1 MRAPL
6 RFAVLL
12 LLVLAAGSV
21 DSLRS
26 QTTQGAL
33 TGVVKDPQ
41 GAVVPGATITVSNPA
56 TGLVRSTTSGADGIF
71 RLPALPAGSYRV
83 EVGAGGFAKAIISSV
98 SIAVDQV
105 RTVNISLQ
113 LAAGAQSVTVSG
125 AVEQVNTQTTQLGN
139 VIQQSQVTTLPL
151 NGRNFAQLAALVP
164 GVTTS
169 GGGGGQQ
176 GGEGGIAGFSSNGH
190 RSSANNFMVDG
201 ISNNDYVGGSVM
213 QLPSIDSIQ
222 EFEVQ
227 TDTFA
232 PEFGR
237 NSGAIVNLVTKSGT
251 NDLHG
256 SVYEFLRNDALDA
269 RNFFANPNLA
279 APALRLNQFG
289 FTLGGPVVKNNTF
302 FFVNYEGFRQ
312 RAGITKLT
320 NVPTDLQRQGIFTNS
335 QGQVVQ
341 VTVNPVSAQLFK
353 LFPEP
358 NTTQAGGNFLSSPNL
373 RNNTDQGLIKID
385 HRFSAT
391 DSLSAR
397 YSLTETGVFDP
408 FAPGQEVTSIPG
420 YGINT
425 SDTNHLASLA
435 YTKAFGADKLNEF
448 RFGFTRVTDVSSNQ
462 VGPQAADYGF
472 NTGWP
477 AGSPLGLGNIPDIT
491 FAGGFVSNGGSTTNL
506 GGTDN
511 NPGGDWQNT
520 LEWIDNFS
528 YSRGLHAFKF
538 GVDVQNIRAN
548 RLYDLAQSG
557 QIEFGGGQ
565 NPEGIADPL
574 ADFAEGLPSGSLHF
588 VGNAARSFRTT
599 YFGMFAQD
607 SYRVRPSLTF
617 DYGLRYEI
625 QTVIHDASNQ
635 IATFVPSLFQTFL
648 SPSADQTN
656 LAVLEASGMRTQSQ
670 LGDVYN
676 PAYKDVAPRLG
687 LAWALGPQQKTV
699 VRVAYGIFYDMVM
712 GNIPSNIM
720 LNPPY
725 LPGYFVTP
733 PFIGWPQS
741 FAPSG
746 FPVLTFPDRNYP
758 TPYSQDWNLNIQQ
771 ELPGQMLFQIGY
783 VGSKGTH
790 LPRFVQIDQA
800 YNTQAEINSLTPDVT
815 TRMELMGI
823 PTPAAQFLSQHIALI
838 PTVARTPYFGYAQ
851 LFQAQ
856 DTVNSIYNGLQTS
869 LQKTTRSGSSFLL
882 SYTFSRSIDGA
893 SVFFG
898 SGANGTNIFPQNNY
912 DLAAERGLSDFNV
925 THRFVANYIYR
936 IPSFASLT
944 SPLARGLADGW
955 AVAGIVTLQT
965 GQPFSVLTGADQSS
979 TGLGTDRPDVVGN
992 PNAGP
997 HSVDRWF
1004 NTSAFALNA
1013 PLTFG
1018 NAGRNIVIGP
1028 GVKNFDFSLI
1038 KDTPVTER
1046 LHVEFRTEFF
1056 NIFNHPNFG
1065 LPNIVMTSP
1074 TFGSLFQTADVA
1086 QNNVGLGSGGPR
1098 LIQFGLKL
1106 MF

>member
-1 MRAPL
+1 
-6 RFAVLL
+6 
-12 LLVLAAGSV
+12 
-21 DSLRS
+21 
-26 QTTQGAL
+26 
-33 TGVVKDPQ
+33 
-41 GAVVPGATITVSNPA
+41 
-56 TGLVRSTTSGADGIF
+56 
-71 RLPALPAGSYRV
+71 
-83 EVGAGGFAKAIISSV
+83 
-98 SIAVDQV
+98 
-105 RTVNISLQ
+105 
-113 LAAGAQSVTVSG
+113 
-125 AVEQVNTQTTQLGN
+125 
-139 VIQQSQVTTLPL
+139 
-151 NGRNFAQLAALVP
+151 
-164 GVTTS
+164 
-169 GGGGGQQ
+169 
-176 GGEGGIAGFSSNGH
+176 
-190 RSSANNFMVDG
+190 
-201 ISNNDYVGGSVM
+201 
-213 QLPSIDSIQ
+213 
-222 EFEVQ
+222 VQ

-237 NSGAIVNLVTKSGT
+237 NSGAVINLVTKSGT
-251 NDLHG
+251 NDFHG
-256 SVYEFLRNDALDA
+256 NVYEFLRNNALDA

-279 APALRLNQFG
+279 TPELRLNQFG
-289 FTLGGPVVKNNTF
+289 FTLGGPVVENHTF

-312 RAGITKLT
+312 RAGITELT
-320 NVPTDLQRQGIFTNS
+320 NVPTDAERQGFFANG

-341 VTVNPVSAQLFK
+341 VPVNPVSAQLFK

-373 RNNTDQGLIKID
+373 SNNTDQGLIKID

-391 DSLSAR
+391 DTFSAR
-397 YSLTETGVFDP
+397 YSLTETSINAP
-408 FAPGQEVTSIPG
+408 FAPGQETTAIPG
-420 YGINT
+420 FGNT
-425 SDTNHLASLA
+425 ASATDHLGSLA
-435 YTKAFGADKLNEF
+435 YTKAFGANKLNEF
-448 RFGFTRVTDVSSNQ
+448 RFGVTRVTDLSSNQ
-462 VGPQAADYGF
+462 VGPQAATYGF

-477 AGSPLGLGNIPDIT
+477 AGSPLGLGNIPDIV
-491 FAGGFVSNGGSTTNL
+491 FSGGLVSNGGAISNL

-520 LEWIDNFS
+520 LEWVDNFS
-528 YSRGLHAFKF
+528 YSRGLHNLKF
-538 GVDVQNIRAN
+538 GLDIQNIRAN

-557 QIEFGGGQ
+557 QIQFGGGQ
-565 NPEGIADPL
+565 NPQGIPGPL

-588 VGNAARSFRTT
+588 VGNASRSFHTT

-607 SYRVRPSLTF
+607 SFRVRPNLTF

-625 QTVIHDASNQ
+625 QTVIHDTTNQ

-670 LGDVYN
+670 LGTVYN
-676 PAYKDVAPRLG
+676 PDYKSFAPRVG
-687 LAWALGPQQKTV
+687 LAWSLGSAHPTV
-699 VRVAYGIFYDMVM
+699 VRLAYGIFYDTIL

-746 FPVLTFPDRNYP
+746 FPVLTFPDEHYP
-758 TPYSQDWNLNIQQ
+758 TPYSQDWNLNIQHQ
-771 ELPGQMLFQIGY
+771 LPGQMLFQVGY

-790 LPRFVQIDQA
+790 LARFVQIDQA
-800 YNTQAEINSLTPDVT
+800 YNTPQQIASLSPDVV

-823 PTPAAQFLSQHIALI
+823 PPPAAQFLSQHIPLI
-838 PTVARTPYFGYAQ
+838 PSVARTPYFGYAQ

-856 DTVNSIYNGLQTS
+856 NSVNSIYNGLETS
-869 LQKTTRSGSSFLL
+869 LQKTTRSGSTFLA
-882 SYTFSRSIDGA
+882 SYTFSKSIDGA

-912 DLAAERGLSDFNV
+912 NLAAERGLSDFDV
-925 THRFVANYIYR
+925 RHRFVFSYIYQ
-936 IPSFASLT
+936 IPTLRNLLHAL
-944 SPLARGLADGW
+944 PGAAANGW

-965 GQPFSVLTGADQSS
+965 GQPFSVLTGADQSA
-979 TGLGTDRPDVVGN
+979 TGLGTDRPNVVGD

-997 HSVDRWF
+997 HTVDRWF
-1004 NTSAFALNA
+1004 NTSAFVLNA

-1018 NAGRNIVIGP
+1018 DAGRNIVTGP
-1028 GVKNFDFSLI
+1028 GVKNVDFSLI
-1038 KDTPVTER
+1038 KNTRLTER
-1046 LHVEFRTEFF
+1046 ARLEFRAEFF

-1065 LPNIVMTSP
+1065 LPNIVMSSP
-1074 TFGSLFQTADVA
+1074 TFGSLFQTSDVA

-1106 MF
+1106 GF